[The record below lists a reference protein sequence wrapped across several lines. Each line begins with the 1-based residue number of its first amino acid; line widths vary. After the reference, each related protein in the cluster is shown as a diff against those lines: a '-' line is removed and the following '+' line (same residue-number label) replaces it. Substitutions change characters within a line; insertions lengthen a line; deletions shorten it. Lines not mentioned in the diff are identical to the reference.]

1 MNMKEIFKGAITM
14 AGAATIALFIMV
26 GLVYAV
32 SGQNNPKVKQVTEVS
47 IPEAR
52 HDKVR
57 LLQKEAEVIELKQRD
72 LYNRALQQ
80 LQASPEWK
88 ALEADATETG
98 RKFSVE
104 LQSALKL
111 AGVDEKDFGKY
122 SYNKDTLKFTLVPP
136 KAEDKKE

>member
-1 MNMKEIFKGAITM
+1 MNAKEIFKGAITI
-14 AGAATIALFIMV
+14 AGSAIVALFIV
-26 GLVYAV
+26 AGLIYVTF
-32 SGQNNPKVKQVTEVS
+32 GQDKPKPAPKEVT

-52 HDKVR
+52 QDKVK
-57 LLQKEAEVIELKQRD
+57 LLQKEAEVVELKQRD
-72 LYNRALQQ
+72 LYNRAIQQ

-88 ALEADATETG
+88 ALEAEATETG

-111 AGVDEKDFGKY
+111 AGVNEKDFGKY
-122 SYNKDTLKFTLVPP
+122 SYSKDTLKFTLVPP

>member
-1 MNMKEIFKGAITM
+1 MKDAIKKVLVWTGCM
-14 AGAATIALFIMV
+14 TVAVWLV
-26 GLVYAV
+26 LGLVYAAY
-32 SGQNNPKVKQVTEVS
+32 GQDKPKTPPKEVA

-52 HDKVR
+52 ADKIR
-57 LLQKEAEVIELKQRD
+57 LLQKEAEVVELKQRD

-88 ALEADATETG
+88 ALEAEATETG

-104 LQSALKL
+104 LQSALRL

-122 SYNKDTLKFTLVPP
+122 SYSKDTLKFTLASP

>member
-1 MNMKEIFKGAITM
+1 MRELIKKVLVWTGCT
-14 AGAATIALFIMV
+14 TVALWLV
-26 GLVYAV
+26 LGLVHAAYGQDKPKPAV
-32 SGQNNPKVKQVTEVS
+32 KEVA

-52 HDKVR
+52 ADKVR
-57 LLQKEAEVIELKQRD
+57 LLQKEAEVVELKQRD
-72 LYNRALQQ
+72 LYNRAIQQ

-88 ALEADATETG
+88 ALEAEATETG

-122 SYNKDTLKFTLVPP
+122 TYNKDTLKFTLVPP